1 MHRKRYITILSSMML
16 MLMMMKKFI
25 CELTYVFALCTF
37 CNQTQ
42 WNKVKQHRTQKLYHG
57 TKIVSHNTIMAQAH
71 KYSPVWKWSV
81 SHWVFQNTHNFM
93 EETKKTKTNTSES
106 CIFAFLIWLFIFFPV
121 FHIMWVHIL
130 FFKMKKTFL
139 TLFLC
144 LLFFSS
150 FLLSLYNWSVY
161 SSLRFPSII
170 RN

>member
-1 MHRKRYITILSSMML
+1 ML
-16 MLMMMKKFI
+16 MMMMKKFI
-25 CELTYVFALCTF
+25 CELAYVFALCKF
-37 CNQTQ
+37 YNQTQ

-93 EETKKTKTNTSES
+93 EETKKKSTNTSES
-106 CIFAFLIWLFIFFPV
+106 CIFAFLIWLFIFSPSFTSC
-121 FHIMWVHIL
+121 FECGYIYYFSRWR
-130 FFKMKKTFL
+130 KRSW
-139 TLFLC
+139 
-144 LLFFSS
+144 LFFSS
-150 FLLSLYNWSVY
+150 VLFLSLHNWSVY